1 MNVLLLYISI
11 AYINLTYKQHSR
23 YLLII
28 KSQFTLY
35 GTLSKKNQPDYKLA
49 MKSNEAQIM
58 YNQFLDMLKE
68 GYETDKIHDGAFGE
82 MMDVELV
89 NDGPVTLVIDSRDD
103 MIRKQLSS
111 MSLTNEESVVD
122 GDDKKKD
129 NKI

>member
-1 MNVLLLYISI
+1 M
-11 AYINLTYKQHSR
+11 
-23 YLLII
+23 II
-28 KSQFTLY
+28 ESQFTLY

-58 YNQFLDMLKE
+58 YNQFLDMLRE
-68 GYETDKIHDGAFGE
+68 GYEKDKIHDGAFGE

-111 MSLTNEESVVD
+111 LSLTNEEKVVD
-122 GDDKKKD
+122 DDDDKKKD
-129 NKI
+129 SKI

>member
-1 MNVLLLYISI
+1 
-11 AYINLTYKQHSR
+11 
-23 YLLII
+23 
-28 KSQFTLY
+28 
-35 GTLSKKNQPDYKLA
+35 

-58 YNQFLDMLKE
+58 YNQFLDMLKD
-68 GYETDKIHDGAFGE
+68 GYQAEKIHDGAFGE

-111 MSLTNEESVVD
+111 LSLTNEGKVVD
-122 GDDKKKD
+122 DDKKND